1 MSEQSAR
8 PQWQQEMI
16 YMTVIYRLMERG
28 EKMHIVDVGED
39 YAHIEKELTD
49 MLAKD
54 YLKHEGEYWAPTEK
68 ARRFRDQMVAMYD
81 QVLHFEVFA
90 HVDLTRSLTEEEGER
105 DEEGL
110 ILHVFDHL
118 HDPRFEPS
126 DNSADM
132 RLAMLSFLSERMVSE
147 GLVKEEVDPYRVVF
161 LQKLADGEL
170 KSQDFWLMMRT
181 GKFFR
186 EVQEIADSQYRWRD
200 VSEDEEEAA
209 WVMENIYT
217 AGMLEQR
224 KRDGYH
230 CTRCESPL
238 AIFEAHAQADGEGPL
253 DHCPHCGADFS
264 PPPPPPSAAEF
275 ECPNCQADVNSS
287 QHRCTGCGALLDF
300 SLPPGSVKEETIRET
315 TVETDEVYGGWGY
328 GGYDYYGGYGYQPVG
343 YYDPW
348 NPFVA
353 AVGFGVL
360 CAVIF

>member
-1 MSEQSAR
+1 MSAQSTR
-8 PQWQQEMI
+8 PEWQREMI

-28 EKMHIVDVGED
+28 EKLHIVDIGEGHQ
-39 YAHIEKELTD
+39 HIEKELTE

-54 YLKHEGEYWAPTEK
+54 LLQHEGEHWAPTEK
-68 ARRFRDQMVAMYD
+68 GREFRDKMVAMYD

-90 HVDLTRSLTEEEGER
+90 HVDLTRQLSEEEGER

-110 ILHVFDHL
+110 ILHVFDHI

-126 DNSADM
+126 PNAADM
-132 RLAMLSFLSERMVSE
+132 RLAMLTFLSERMVSE
-147 GLVKEEVDPYRVVF
+147 GLIQGQIDPYRIVF

-170 KSQDFWLMMRT
+170 KSDDFWLMMRT

-186 EVQEIADSQYRWRD
+186 EVQEIADSQYRWTD
-200 VSEDEEEAA
+200 VSDDEEEAA

-230 CTRCESPL
+230 CSKCDSPL
-238 AIFEAHAQADGEGPL
+238 AIFEAHAKADGEAF
-253 DHCPHCGADFS
+253 DHCFHCGADFS
-264 PPPPPPSAAEF
+264 PPPPPPNTAEF
-275 ECPNCQADVNSS
+275 ECPNCGGDVHSG
-287 QHRCTGCGALLDF
+287 QHRCTSCGALLDF
-300 SLPPGSVKEETIRET
+300 SLPEGTVHQNTVKETTYETET
-315 TVETDEVYGGWGY
+315 YGGWGH